1 MRNQSELLVT
11 MANGMRIKSPG
22 FLHGPVGGI
31 SQTRILTLACR
42 GKIKKKSY
50 IYIIIEE
57 ERKILLIFIEV
68 IGYCR

>member
-1 MRNQSELLVT
+1 MKNQSELLVT

-31 SQTRILTLACR
+31 SQTRILILACR
-42 GKIKKKSY
+42 GKIRNYY

-57 ERKILLIFIEV
+57 ERKILLIFIEA

>member
-1 MRNQSELLVT
+1 MKNQSELLIT
-11 MANGMRIKSPG
+11 MANGMRIKSPE

-31 SQTRILTLACR
+31 SQTRILILACR
-42 GKIKKKSY
+42 GKIKNYY
-50 IYIIIEE
+50 ICIIIEE